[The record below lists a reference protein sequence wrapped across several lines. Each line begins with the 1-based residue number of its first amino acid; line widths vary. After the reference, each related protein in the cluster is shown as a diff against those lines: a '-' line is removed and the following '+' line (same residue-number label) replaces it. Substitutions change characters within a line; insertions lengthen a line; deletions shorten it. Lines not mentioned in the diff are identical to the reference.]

1 MNCSGLEVEQ
11 DFGKQRRGKHI
22 VRGKAGAKTRQNKH
36 VGWWRNTAGD
46 WVSSREMAKE
56 QREMG
61 DRVTKGLGGK
71 NGGSILPLPCPHPF
85 RPA

>member
-11 DFGKQRRGKHI
+11 DFGKQIRGKHI

-36 VGWWRNTAGD
+36 VCGGGETPPGLGLLGGD
-46 WVSSREMAKE
+46 G
-56 QREMG
+56 QGTEMG

-71 NGGSILPLPCPHPF
+71 NGGSILPLPRPHPF
-85 RPA
+85 KPA